1 MKPFLQKIIALCLLA
16 VFLYDTTFRPLDL
29 WLSLQE
35 ETHSALPQTT
45 LPNEHGGVY
54 TFKRAI
60 SLPYSTDWNTPIA
73 AEGLVEVGG
82 EFFTLIDKQLK
93 GDTLYIRAVRNDNAR
108 MIFNSLAEHIQSQ
121 LDKESTNKQTSHSS
135 TKILLKVFH
144 LPNSVFL
151 QSINYFF
158 CKPSQI
164 ANYHY
169 QLTYQQKYCS
179 ELLHPPQA

>member
-1 MKPFLQKIIALCLLA
+1 MKPFLQKIIAICLLA
-16 VFLYDTTFRPLDL
+16 AFLYDTTFRPLDL

-35 ETHSALPQTT
+35 ETHSVLPETS
-45 LPNEHGGVY
+45 LPNELGGVY

-60 SLPYSTDWNTPIA
+60 ALPYSTDWNTPIET
-73 AEGLVEVGG
+73 EGLVEVGG

-93 GDTLYIRAVRNDNAR
+93 SDTLHIRAIKNDNAR

-121 LDKESTNKQTSHSS
+121 LDKESTNKQTPHSS

-144 LPNSVFL
+144 LPSSVFL
-151 QSINYFF
+151 QSTNFLFY
-158 CKPSQI
+158 KPSQI

-169 QLTYQQKYCS
+169 QRAYLQRYYS
-179 ELLHPPQA
+179 ELLRPPQV